1 LLFKKLALKLA
12 AAAASLSLLLTGQ
25 AGAADNLK
33 GTIEIDGSSTVYP
46 ITEAAAEEFG
56 KEHKDVRVTVGVS
69 GTGGG
74 FKRFCNGEI
83 SIANASRPITDAEK
97 KSCSSKKITYTDL
110 AVAYDGITVAINK
123 NNTWANKLT
132 AAELKM
138 IFESGSKVKT
148 WADVRKG
155 FPDEKIKIYSPGSD
169 SGTFDFF
176 TEKVNGKSKSSR
188 NDSQMTFSEDDNVL
202 VEGIMNDK
210 YAIGYF
216 GYAYYVENKSKLKA
230 VVIDKGTRAVGPSA
244 QTIANGM
251 YFLSRPIYIYVNKAD
266 LANRSEVKAFAQ
278 FYLQHAGKLSKEVG
292 YIPLSKGFYAS
303 QASKV
308 K

>member
-1 LLFKKLALKLA
+1 MFKKLTLKLA
-12 AAAASLSLLLTGQ
+12 IVAASLSLLLTGQ

-46 ITEAAAEEFG
+46 ITEAVAEEFG
-56 KEHKDVRVTVGVS
+56 KDHKDVRVTVGVS

-83 SIANASRPITDAEK
+83 PIADASRPISDAEK
-97 KSCSSKKITYTDL
+97 KACAAKNITYTDVT
-110 AVAYDGITVAINK
+110 VAYDGITIAINK
-123 NNTWANKLT
+123 NNTWAQKLT
-132 AAELKM
+132 VAELKS
-138 IFESGSKVKT
+138 IFQSGSTVKT

-188 NDSQMTFSEDDNVL
+188 NDSQITFSEDDNVL
-202 VEGIMNDK
+202 VEGITNDK

-230 VVIDKGTRAVGPSA
+230 VVIDKGTRAIGPSA

-251 YFLSRPIYIYVNKAD
+251 YFLSRPIFFYVNKTD
-266 LANRSEVKAFAQ
+266 LANRPEVKAFTQ
-278 FYLQHAGKLSKEVG
+278 FYLQNAGTLSKEVG
-292 YIPLSKGFYAS
+292 YVPLSKGFYAS
-303 QASKV
+303 QASKL

>member
-1 LLFKKLALKLA
+1 MFKKLTLKLA
-12 AAAASLSLLLTGQ
+12 IVAASLSLLLTGQ

-46 ITEAAAEEFG
+46 ITEAVAEEFG
-56 KEHKDVRVTVGVS
+56 KDHKDVRVTVGVS

-83 SIANASRPITDAEK
+83 PIADASRPITDAEK
-97 KSCSSKKITYTDL
+97 KACAAKNITYTDVT
-110 AVAYDGITVAINK
+110 VAYDGITIAINK
-123 NNTWANKLT
+123 NNTWAQKLT
-132 AAELKM
+132 VAELRS
-138 IFESGSKVKT
+138 IFQSGSTVKT

-188 NDSQMTFSEDDNVL
+188 NDSQITFSEDDNVL
-202 VEGIMNDK
+202 VEGITNDK

-230 VVIDKGTRAVGPSA
+230 VVIDKGSRAIGPST

-251 YFLSRPIYIYVNKAD
+251 YFLSRPIFFYVNKAD
-266 LANRSEVKAFAQ
+266 LAKRPEVKAFAQ
-278 FYLQHAGKLSKEVG
+278 FYLQNAGTLSKEVG
-292 YIPLSKGFYAS
+292 YVPLSKGFYAS
-303 QASKV
+303 QASKL